1 MKHDVEVARGLA
13 QRSVT
18 PRSTHAAL
26 GVLDRDA
33 VAILET
39 QNATRLSELVPLRHE
54 RMTASPFAFY
64 RATAAHMAAD
74 LAQGAV
80 TGIHV
85 VSCGDAHLSN
95 FGFYASPQRTLVF
108 DLNDFDEAAIAPW
121 EWDVKRLVTSV
132 VIGARDVGHSDAEA
146 RAAALA
152 AVAGYRR
159 GLDDLLAL
167 PALDRYYY
175 AMDVERIRA
184 SLDEGG
190 RAILDKAASRARR
203 RSSDRVASRFSRVD
217 DDGRR
222 RFVEDP
228 PVLTR
233 LDAIDRDWIESL
245 VAQYRTT
252 TSPDIALLLSQY
264 ELTDVAR
271 RVVGVGSVGTRCFI
285 LLLTGPRGAS
295 LVLQVKEALP
305 SVLHHWGGIAEAAA
319 DHDGERV
326 VRNQRILQAVSDPF
340 LGYLTI
346 DDRHYYVRQF
356 RDMKGSIEIAGLSA
370 AEFTTY
376 VAGCGRVLAR
386 GHVQSP
392 EAPAILG
399 YIGRSGR
406 FENAVVDWSF
416 AYAEQ
421 SFADYRAVGA
431 TMGQEPS

>member
-18 PRSTHAAL
+18 PRSAQAEL

-33 VAILET
+33 VAILDT
-39 QNATRLSELVPLRHE
+39 QNATRVPELVPLRHE
-54 RMTASPFAFY
+54 RMTVSPFAFY

-80 TGIHV
+80 SGIHV

-132 VIGARDVGHSDAEA
+132 VIGARDVGYSDDET
-146 RAAALA
+146 RAAARA

-159 GLDDLLAL
+159 GLDDLLRL

-190 RAILDKAASRARR
+190 RAVLDRAAKRARR
-203 RSSDRVASRFSRVD
+203 QSSDRVASRFSR
-217 DDGRR
+217 DDGEGR
-222 RFVEDP
+222 RFIDDP
-228 PVLTR
+228 PVLVR
-233 LDAIDRDWIESL
+233 LGDLDRAWIETL
-245 VAQYRTT
+245 VAEYRTT

-285 LLLTGPRGAS
+285 LMLTGPRGAS

-305 SVLHHWGGIAEAAA
+305 SVLHQWGGIAAAA
-319 DHDGERV
+319 AEHDGERV

-340 LGYLTI
+340 LGYLSI
-346 DDRHYYVRQF
+346 DDRHFYVRQF
-356 RDMKGSIEIAGLSA
+356 RDMKGSIDITGLTA

-399 YIGRSGR
+399 YVGRSGR
-406 FENAVVDWSF
+406 AEEAIVDWAF
-416 AYAEQ
+416 AYADQ
-421 SFADYRAVGA
+421 SLADYRSVLSAVSLE
-431 TMGQEPS
+431 TP

>member
-18 PRSTHAAL
+18 PRSAQAEL
-26 GVLDRDA
+26 RVLDRDA
-33 VAILET
+33 VAILDT
-39 QNATRLSELVPLRHE
+39 QNATRVPELVPLRHE

-80 TGIHV
+80 SGIHV

-132 VIGARDVGHSDAEA
+132 VIGARDVGHSDDET
-146 RAAALA
+146 RAAARA

-159 GLDDLLAL
+159 GLDDLLRL

-190 RAILDKAASRARR
+190 RAVLDRAAKRARR
-203 RSSDRVASRFSRVD
+203 QSSDRVASRFSR
-217 DDGRR
+217 DDGEGR
-222 RFVEDP
+222 RFVDDP
-228 PVLTR
+228 PVLVR
-233 LDAIDRDWIESL
+233 LGDLDRAWIETL
-245 VAQYRTT
+245 VAEYRTT

-305 SVLHHWGGIAEAAA
+305 SVLHQWGGIAAAA
-319 DHDGERV
+319 AEHDGERV

-340 LGYLTI
+340 LGYLRI
-346 DDRHYYVRQF
+346 DDRHFYVRQF
-356 RDMKGSIEIAGLSA
+356 RDMKGSIDITGLTA

-399 YIGRSGR
+399 YVGRSGR
-406 FENAVVDWSF
+406 AEEAIVDWAF
-416 AYAEQ
+416 AYADQ
-421 SFADYRAVGA
+421 SLADYRSVLAAVSLE
-431 TMGQEPS
+431 TS

>member
-1 MKHDVEVARGLA
+1 VKHDVEVARGLA
-13 QRSVT
+13 QRAIT
-18 PRSTHAAL
+18 PRSAHAEL
-26 GVLDRDA
+26 GVLHRDA
-33 VAILET
+33 VAILDT
-39 QNATRLSELVPLRHE
+39 QNATRVPELVPLRHE

-80 TGIHV
+80 SGIHV

-132 VIGARDVGHSDAEA
+132 VIGARDVGHSDDET
-146 RAAALA
+146 RAAARA

-159 GLDDLLAL
+159 GLDDLLRL

-190 RAILDKAASRARR
+190 RAVLDRAAKRARR
-203 RSSDRVASRFSRVD
+203 QSSDRVASRFSRD
-217 DDGRR
+217 DGDGRR
-222 RFVEDP
+222 FIDDP
-228 PVLTR
+228 PVLLR
-233 LDAIDRDWIESL
+233 LGDLDRAWIETL
-245 VAQYRTT
+245 VAKYRTT

-305 SVLHHWGGIAEAAA
+305 SVLHQWGGIQAAA
-319 DHDGERV
+319 AEHDGERV

-346 DDRHYYVRQF
+346 DDRHFYVRQF
-356 RDMKGSIEIAGLSA
+356 RDMKGSIDITGLTA

-399 YIGRSGR
+399 YVGRSGR
-406 FENAVVDWSF
+406 AEEAIVDWAF
-416 AYAEQ
+416 AYADQ
-421 SFADYRAVGA
+421 SLADYRSVLAAVSLE
-431 TMGQEPS
+431 TS

>member
-1 MKHDVEVARGLA
+1 MARG
-13 QRSVT
+13 RSLRTVT
-18 PRSTHAAL
+18 PRASQASLAR
-26 GVLDRDA
+26 LDRDA
-33 VAILET
+33 VAILQA
-39 QNATRLSELVPLRHE
+39 QNVDRVPELVALRHE

-74 LAQGAV
+74 LARGSV
-80 TGIHV
+80 SGIHV

-132 VIGARDVGHSDAEA
+132 VIGARDIGHTDDEA
-146 RAAALA
+146 RSAAFA
-152 AVAGYRR
+152 AVSGYHR
-159 GLDDLLAL
+159 GLDDLLRL
-167 PALDRYYY
+167 PALERYYY
-175 AMDVERIRA
+175 AMDVDRIRA
-184 SLDEGG
+184 SLDPGG
-190 RAILDKAASRARR
+190 RAVLDRAAKRARR
-203 RSSDRVASRFSRVD
+203 QSSDRVASRFSREGT
-217 DDGRR
+217 DGRR
-222 RFVEDP
+222 SFVDDP
-228 PVLTR
+228 PVLVR
-233 LDAIDRDWIESL
+233 LGEVDRAWVEQL
-245 VAQYRTT
+245 VAQYRAT
-252 TSPDIALLLSQY
+252 TSPDIARLLSQY
-264 ELTDVAR
+264 ELTDGAR

-305 SVLHHWGGIAEAAA
+305 SVLHQWGGIAAAAA

-340 LGYLTI
+340 LGYLSI
-346 DDRHYYVRQF
+346 DDRHFYVRQF
-356 RDMKGSIEIAGLSA
+356 RDMKGSIEIAELSP

-392 EAPAILG
+392 EAPAVLG

-406 FENAVVDWSF
+406 VENAMLDWAF
-416 AYAEQ
+416 AYADQ
-421 SFADYRAVGA
+421 SLADYRAVRA
-431 TMGQEPS
+431 AQDLEIS